1 MDIVDVSYIGS
12 NDDYQSYNA
21 SDLALINK
29 VTINA
34 NYGGANDYIE
44 YFIKD
49 QSGIVL
55 SSNYYGTQYNIGS
68 VVNSTNGQT
77 SQLFLDPETDA
88 RNAGYDR
95 GIVDVKYNFFTKQ
108 LLSGPDPS
116 INFWIKQI
124 SSTRTEIQVAR
135 QDLSN
140 TELANTFNNFNNVLA
155 GDAYY
160 PDFYLNFGNDVQL
173 IAINAVYIEDVNGN
187 GTIIFKLYEPLPS
200 QFDLKS
206 TFWVVTAIADSAEFN
221 VSINA
226 IPETVSDSQRIKGP
240 NYKVT
245 VKDRIGHTTPYY
257 NYTNL
262 ILTALTSSYQQVQS
276 MMQEQG
282 LSINVDY
289 SSFDNFIHFSSITNR
304 LYNFTYK
311 QQLIE
316 SASAGIAA
324 GQTTTAAL
332 LLQQQINTII
342 ANYDGYEYYLT
353 FSSASTAWPK
363 QNNTPPYIQYSV
375 TSSQVTNWLGSLST
389 TPNGPATMSMYWSS
403 SYYDDQNKD
412 LLIHATP
419 SYIRDDSNNTP
430 YLTFLNMIGQMFDNI
445 WIYLKDVTTHYA
457 ANNSPFVGVSMDI
470 VADALRS
477 MGIQLYTNTSISDNL
492 YYSLLGV
499 NQTGSSLPVTSSLYS
514 TIVYASSSFY
524 PLAGQPY
531 LSASLLLPPFGNEK
545 INRYVTTFVTG
556 SPNVT
561 QSFQTLPNDQITGEI
576 YKRIYHNLP
585 YLLKSRGTHRGLQA
599 LVTAYGIPPD
609 ILSVNEYGGYNIYTT
624 PGIQEIATAGMI
636 ITGSFQQVSASLL
649 SPNVTLQYYNN
660 NLQRTSID
668 VEVAFSPAD
677 SINANITSSGL
688 ITSSTQPGYFN
699 IMQYIGDPALQYSSS
714 YVPLVT
720 LGNAYFNANYT
731 TGYDVWDFIRLIK
744 YYNNSLFKMLR
755 DFVPARASADTGI
768 VIKSHML
775 ERNKYSRHEPTY
787 TTSSYDAEYILVT
800 VTGSNGGSVSGSTAY
815 IASIPIQYNGT
826 ASMYFT
832 QSLGT
837 VFVSSSNNI
846 QQYTGEFS
854 GSYIKADKSYFNQ
867 KDVSNYYFPWTSSVA
882 PSLNGGQNV
891 MFLTYSLSPLFEN
904 VFSPVRSQRFLELDY
919 NSNQIAPVNYG
930 LVTQSLSQ
938 SAIIGNLSQ
947 SLQPYSQYSYVQD
960 FNYHSNPSVKL
971 KYSGSKLSGLYYNIF
986 TAGDTSFNSEP
997 VINWYSSKLGYFTQL
1012 QTSSFIPG
1020 VVNATLAYLADV
1032 SGGLYEL
1039 NQNNKNWIDI
1049 QNTFKAGTTLTVKQF
1064 NNRQFSNQVSTDG
1077 VKTIYNS
1084 GYNYT
1089 PQLYFLSGSDINIW
1103 FQYLGTNTGLGSGFT
1118 AINGG
1123 NSGTNYY
1130 IGNST
1135 LSPWY
1140 PVTPSAATGP
1150 IYNLFDLVTTGI
1162 STGVGT
1168 VGYTAGSSA
1177 STRYPTYQTPAIAQ
1191 LMSFN
1196 AAFAIN
1202 VALTTSGKVATYN
1215 LNIRSNGTVIATQQ
1229 QTFTSTAGTAIPAN
1243 MVATQGTS
1251 GIILGSAIAGSSITL
1266 PGPFNITFYTT
1277 NATLVYYGQY
1287 IIQYDSPVS
1296 YGTISIP
1303 SGQTVVLSLYQPYTS
1318 GTPVGAPVYGIT
1330 SDSTGLLTSYL
1341 ASNNKWLS
1349 SYTPG
1354 STTTGQLSSILNF
1367 NLTTPAQTFPASSVI
1382 TFELT
1387 QSQMTDPGYIASV
1400 SPGTLSGNIISS
1412 QGSYPYA
1419 TASLDTSPNG
1429 GWYIDAITNT
1439 GSFSVITFDANV
1451 SQFYQYQQVPY
1462 FISGGI
1468 AYSSSLYNSPVGS
1481 GSYGNINYPFNP
1493 LLGDKIIMKDLTGL
1507 TQNLDI
1513 ISASL
1518 SGSKLQVLVTPQVY
1532 SNWEANVSGSIYQFL
1547 MLKRYNDEQNV
1558 ILSFNKNPGQTSN
1571 GFIIPN
1577 TINPNV
1583 TQNINT
1589 LQAAVQSQLLTT
1601 QIGVNGTG

>member
-1 MDIVDVSYIGS
+1 MDIVDVAYLGS
-12 NDDYQSYNA
+12 NDEYQSYSS
-21 SDLALINK
+21 SDLTLINK

-34 NYGGANDYIE
+34 NYGAANDYIE

-49 QSGIVL
+49 QNGTVL

-68 VVNSTNGQT
+68 TVNPTNGQT

-95 GIVDVKYNFFTKQ
+95 GIVNVKYNFFTKQ

-140 TELANTFNNFNNVLA
+140 TELANAFNNFNNVLA
-155 GDAYY
+155 SDAYY

-173 IAINAVYIEDVNGN
+173 IAINAVYVEDVNGN
-187 GTIIFKLYEPLPS
+187 GTIIFKLYEPLPP

-206 TFWVVTAIADSAEFN
+206 TFWVVTNVADSAEYN

-226 IPETVSDSQRIKGP
+226 IPETISDTQRIKGP
-240 NYKVT
+240 NYKVA
-245 VKDRIGHTTPYY
+245 VKDKVGHTTPYY

-289 SSFDNFIHFSSITNR
+289 SSFYNFVHFSSATER
-304 LYNFTYK
+304 LYNFVYK

-316 SASAGIAA
+316 SASAGISA

-342 ANYDGYEYYLT
+342 TNYDGYEYYLA

-363 QNNTPPYIQYSV
+363 QNNTPPYALYSV
-375 TSSQVTNWLGSLST
+375 TSSQVTKWLGST
-389 TPNGPATMSMYWSS
+389 NIIPNGPATMSMYWSS

-412 LLIHATP
+412 LLLYATP
-419 SYIRDDSNNTP
+419 SYIRDDSNNIP

-445 WIYLKDVTTHYA
+445 WIYLKDVTNHYV
-457 ANNSPFVGVSMDI
+457 ANNNPFVGVSMDI

-499 NQTGSSLPVTSSLYS
+499 NQTGSHLPVTSSLYS

-585 YLLKSRGTHRGLQA
+585 YLLKSRGTNRGLQA

-609 ILSVNEYGGYNIYTT
+609 ILSVNEYGGYDIYKTA
-624 PGIQEIATAGMI
+624 GIQEIATSGMI
-636 ITGSFQQVSASLL
+636 ITGSFQQISSSLL
-649 SPNVTLQYYNN
+649 SPNITLQYYNN

-677 SINANITSSGL
+677 SINASITSSGL
-688 ITSSTQPGYFN
+688 ITSSAQPGYFD
-699 IMQYIGDPALQYSSS
+699 IMQYIGDPTLQYSNS
-714 YVPLVT
+714 YTPLVE
-720 LGNAYFNANYT
+720 LGNTYFAANYT
-731 TGYDVWDFIRLIK
+731 NGYDVWDFIRLIK

-755 DFVPARASADTGI
+755 DFVPARVSADTGI

-775 ERNKYSRHEPTY
+775 ERNKYPRHEPTY
-787 TTSSYDAEYILVT
+787 TTSSYEAEYLMVT
-800 VTGSNGGSVSGSTAY
+800 VTGSNGGSVNGSTTYVAG
-815 IASIPIQYNGT
+815 IPIQYNGT
-826 ASMYFT
+826 ASMFFT
-832 QSLGT
+832 QSIGT
-837 VFVSSSNNI
+837 VFMSSSNNV

-854 GSYIKADKSYFNQ
+854 GSQINVDNAYFDQ
-867 KDVSNYYFPWTSSVA
+867 TDVSSYYFPWTSSVA
-882 PSLNGGQNV
+882 PSQHGGQNI
-891 MFLTYSLSPLFEN
+891 MFLTYTLSPLFEN

-919 NSNQIAPVNYG
+919 NSSQLAPVNYG
-930 LVTQSLSQ
+930 LVTQSLLQ
-938 SAIIGNLSQ
+938 TGIIGNLSQ
-947 SLQPYSQYSYVQD
+947 STQPYSQYSYVQD
-960 FNYHSNPSVKL
+960 FNYYSNPFIIPR
-971 KYSGSKLSGLYYNIF
+971 YNGSKLSGLYYNVYS
-986 TAGDTSFNSEP
+986 TGDTSFNAEP
-997 VINWYSSKLGYFTQL
+997 VINWYSNKLGYFTQI
-1012 QTSSFIPG
+1012 QTSSFMPG
-1020 VVNATLAYLADV
+1020 LVNASLTYLADV
-1032 SGGLYEL
+1032 SGGLSEL
-1039 NQNNKNWIDI
+1039 NQNNKNWIDV
-1049 QNTFKAGTTLTVKQF
+1049 QNTFRAGTTLTVKQF
-1064 NNRQFSNQVSTDG
+1064 NNKQFSNQVSTDG
-1077 VKTIYNS
+1077 IKSIYNS

-1089 PQLYFLSGSDINIW
+1089 PQLYFMSGSDINVW
-1103 FQYLGTNTGLGSGFT
+1103 FQYLGNSTNASSGFT

-1123 NSGTNYY
+1123 NNGTNYY
-1130 IGNST
+1130 ISGSGA
-1135 LSPWY
+1135 SPWY
-1140 PVTPSAATGP
+1140 PVTPVGRTGP
-1150 IYNLFDLVTTGI
+1150 IYNIFDQVTGG
-1162 STGVGT
+1162 S
-1168 VGYTAGSSA
+1168 GYVPGSSA
-1177 STRYPTYQTPAIAQ
+1177 STRYPTYTTPSTPQ
-1191 LMSFN
+1191 VMSFN
-1196 AAFAIN
+1196 ANFGVNVTFTGGAQQAI
-1202 VALTTSGKVATYN
+1202 YD
-1215 LNIRSNGTVIATQQ
+1215 LNIRNNGVVIATQEQ
-1229 QTFTSTAGTAIPAN
+1229 IFTSTAYTASSGTTYFIATTDVDDAALTFVASVGSTIPVGSIIQPSN
-1243 MVATQGTS
+1243 RYGTPTGTS
-1251 GIILGSAIAGSSITL
+1251 WTLAAGTNVVNLYNLSIGGVSQGQVLAVASQYGSSPYSL
-1266 PGPFNITFYTT
+1266 PDYRSNSWIVRSTG
-1277 NATLVYYGQY
+1277 G
-1287 IIQYDSPVS
+1287 DSSPA
-1296 YGTISIP
+1296 
-1303 SGQTVVLSLYQPYTS
+1303 VLS
-1318 GTPVGAPVYGIT
+1318 GT
-1330 SDSTGLLTSYL
+1330 
-1341 ASNNKWLS
+1341 
-1349 SYTPG
+1349 
-1354 STTTGQLSSILNF
+1354 LNF
-1367 NLTTPAQTFPASSVI
+1367 NLSTTPQTFSPSSTI

-1387 QSQMTDPGYIASV
+1387 QSRISNENYTASLTV
-1400 SPGTLSGNIISS
+1400 GSLAGTVQAS

-1429 GWYIDAITNT
+1429 GWYIDNITNT
-1439 GSFSVITFDANV
+1439 GSYSVITFDSNI
-1451 SQFYQYQQVPY
+1451 SQFYQYQQIPY
-1462 FISGGI
+1462 FVSGGI

-1493 LLGDKIIMKDLTGL
+1493 QLGDKIIMKDITGT

-1518 SGSKLQVLVTPQVY
+1518 SGSNPNIKLQVVVTPQVLA
-1532 SNWEANVSGSIYQFL
+1532 NWEANVSGSIYQFL
-1547 MLKRYNDEQNV
+1547 MLTRYDDEQNV
-1558 ILSFNKNPGQTSN
+1558 ILTFNKNPGQTSA
-1571 GFIIPN
+1571 GFLIPN

-1601 QIGVNGTG
+1601 QVGVISTS

>member
-12 NDDYQSYNA
+12 KDEYQSYSP

-29 VTINA
+29 AVINT
-34 NYGGANDYIE
+34 NYGGVNDYIE
-44 YFIKD
+44 YFVKD
-49 QSGIVL
+49 QSGVVL
-55 SSNYYGTQYNIGS
+55 SANYYGTQYKIGS
-68 VVNSTNGQT
+68 VVDPVTGQT

-108 LLSGPDPS
+108 LLSGPDPA

-124 SSTRTEIQVAR
+124 SSTRTEIQAAR

-140 TELANTFNNFNNVLA
+140 TDLSNAFNNFNNFLA
-155 GDAYY
+155 SDAYY

-173 IAINAVYIEDVNGN
+173 IAVNAVYVEDLSGN
-187 GTIIFKLYEPLPS
+187 GTVIFKLYEPLPA

-206 TFWVVTAIADSAEFN
+206 TFWVVTSVADSAEFN

-226 IPETVSDSQRIKGP
+226 IPEVVSDTVQIKGP
-240 NYKVT
+240 NYKVS
-245 VKDRIGHTTPYY
+245 VKDKIGHTTPYY

-262 ILTALTSSYQQVQS
+262 LLTALTSSYQQVQS

-289 SSFDNFIHFSSITNR
+289 SSFYNFVHFSSATER
-304 LYNFTYK
+304 LYNFVYK

-324 GQTTTAAL
+324 GQTATATV
-332 LLQQQINTII
+332 LLQQQIDSII
-342 ANYDGYEYYLT
+342 TNYDGYEYYLA

-363 QNNTPPYIQYSV
+363 QNNTPPYSLYSV
-375 TSSQVTNWLGSLST
+375 TSSQVTSWLGSINTL
-389 TPNGPATMSMYWSS
+389 PNGSATMSMYWSS

-412 LLIHATP
+412 LLLYATP
-419 SYIRDDSNNTP
+419 SYIRDDSSNIP

-531 LSASLLLPPFGNEK
+531 LSASLLLPPFGKEK

-561 QSFQTLPNDQITGEI
+561 QSFQTLPSDQLTGQI

-585 YLLKSRGTHRGLQA
+585 YLLKSRGTRRGLQA
-599 LVTAYGIPPD
+599 LVTAYGIPPE
-609 ILSVNEYGGYNIYTT
+609 ILTVNEYGGYNIYGT
-624 PGIQEIATAGMI
+624 PGIQEIATSGMI
-636 ITGSFQQVSASLL
+636 ITGSFQQISASLL

-668 VEVAFSPAD
+668 VEVGFSPAD

-688 ITSSTQPGYFN
+688 ITSSVQPGYFN
-699 IMQYIGDPALQYSSS
+699 IMQYIGDPTLQYSSS
-714 YVPLVT
+714 YTPLVN
-720 LGNAYFNANYT
+720 LSNAYFKANYT
-731 TGYDVWDFIRLIK
+731 TGYQVWDFIRLIK

-755 DFVPARASADTGI
+755 DFVPARTSADTGV

-775 ERNKYSRHEPTY
+775 ERNKYPRHEPTY
-787 TTSSYDAEYILVT
+787 TTSSYEANYELLYVSG
-800 VTGSNGGSVSGSTAY
+800 GSGGSVSGSTAY
-815 IASIPIQYNGT
+815 VASIPIQYNGT
-826 ASMYFT
+826 SSMAFT
-832 QSLGT
+832 QSLGV

-846 QQYTGEFS
+846 QQYTGEFN
-854 GSYIKADKSYFNQ
+854 GSYIKADYRDFSQ
-867 KDVSNYYFPWTSSVA
+867 KYASNYYYPWTSSVE
-882 PSLNGGQNV
+882 PSKNGGQNAL
-891 MFLTYSLSPLFEN
+891 FLTYSLSPLFEN
-904 VFSPVRSQRFLELDY
+904 VNSPVRSQRFLELDY
-919 NSNQIAPVNYG
+919 NGSQLAPVNYG

-947 SLQPYSQYSYVQD
+947 SKQPYSQYAYVQD
-960 FNYHSNPSVKL
+960 FNY
-971 KYSGSKLSGLYYNIF
+971 YSTPFITPRYIGSKLSGLYYN
-986 TAGDTSFNSEP
+986 TYSAGDTSFNSEP
-997 VINWYSSKLGYFTQL
+997 VINWYSSKLGYFTQI

-1020 VVNATLAYLADV
+1020 VVNVSLTYLADV

-1039 NQNNKNWIDI
+1039 NQNNKNWIDV
-1049 QNTFKAGTTLTVKQF
+1049 QNTFKAGTNLTVKQF

-1077 VKTIYNS
+1077 IKTIYNS
-1084 GYNYT
+1084 GYSYT
-1089 PQLYFLSGSDINIW
+1089 PQLYFLSGSDPTVW
-1103 FQYLGTNTGLGSGFT
+1103 FQYVGNNTSAGTGFT
-1118 AINGG
+1118 AINNG
-1123 NSGTNYY
+1123 NNGTNYY
-1130 IGNST
+1130 ISGGYNST
-1135 LSPWY
+1135 GGQPPSY
-1140 PVTPSAATGP
+1140 PVASNGLTGP
-1150 IYNLFDLVTTGI
+1150 IYDVFDQVTEG
-1162 STGVGT
+1162 S
-1168 VGYTAGSSA
+1168 GYVPGDSGAN
-1177 STRYPTYQTPAIAQ
+1177 RYPIYTTPAQAQ
-1191 LMSFN
+1191 VMSFN
-1196 AAFAIN
+1196 ANFNIN
-1202 VALTTSGKVATYN
+1202 VTLATAPTTATYN
-1215 LNIRSNGTVIATQQ
+1215 LNIRNNGTVLATQTR
-1229 QTFTSTAGTAIPAN
+1229 TFTSTAATASSPTTYY
-1243 MVATQGTS
+1243 VAS
-1251 GIILGSAIAGSSITL
+1251 GGNLVFRNSVSSVTGPITIQPCNSSGVPTGAPYTTASGSATISSYDLYVSGVYQGIVIAFSG
-1266 PGPFNITFYTT
+1266 
-1277 NATLVYYGQY
+1277 
-1287 IIQYDSPVS
+1287 
-1296 YGTISIP
+1296 GTI
-1303 SGQTVVLSLYQPYTS
+1303 VV
-1318 GTPVGAPVYGIT
+1318 GIT
-1330 SDSTGLLTSYL
+1330 AGDGYWIVRSQTNPGSP
-1341 ASNNKWLS
+1341 AILS
-1349 SYTPG
+1349 SVLG
-1354 STTTGQLSSILNF
+1354 F
-1367 NLTTPAQTFPASSVI
+1367 NLSTPSQTYPASSNI

-1387 QSQMTDPGYIASV
+1387 QSAMPSNYTASLTV
-1400 SPGTLSGNIISS
+1400 GKLSGTVQSS

-1419 TASLDTSPNG
+1419 TASLDTFPSG
-1429 GWYIDAITNT
+1429 GWYIDSLSNT
-1439 GSFSVITFDANV
+1439 ASISIITFNSNI

-1462 FISGGI
+1462 FVSGST
-1468 AYSSSLYNSPVGS
+1468 AYSSSLYSTVINGA

-1493 LLGDKIIMKDLTGL
+1493 QLGDKIIMRDKTGT

-1518 SGSKLQVLVTPQVY
+1518 SGSKLQVSVTPQILA
-1532 SNWEANVSGSIYQFL
+1532 NWTTNVSSSVYQFL

-1589 LQAAVQSQLLTT
+1589 LQAAVQSQLLTS
-1601 QIGVNGTG
+1601 QIGVNTTG

>member
-12 NDDYQSYNA
+12 NDEYQSYSP

-49 QSGIVL
+49 QSGTVL

-140 TELANTFNNFNNVLA
+140 TELANAFNNFNNVLA
-155 GDAYY
+155 SDAYY

-173 IAINAVYIEDVNGN
+173 IAINAVYVEDVNGN

-206 TFWVVTAIADSAEFN
+206 TFWVVTTVADSAEFN

-289 SSFDNFIHFSSITNR
+289 SSFFNFIHFSSATER
-304 LYNFTYK
+304 LYNFVYK

-316 SASAGIAA
+316 AASAGIAA

-332 LLQQQINTII
+332 LLQQQIDTII
-342 ANYDGYEYYLT
+342 TNYDGYEYYLA

-363 QNNTPPYIQYSV
+363 ANNTPPYVLYSV
-375 TSSQVTNWLGSLST
+375 TSSQVTSWLGSVST
-389 TPNGPATMSMYWSS
+389 APNGPASMSMYWSS

-412 LLIHATP
+412 LLLHATP
-419 SYIRDDSNNTP
+419 SYIRDDSSNTP

-499 NQTGSSLPVTSSLYS
+499 NQTGSHLPVTSSLYS

-585 YLLKSRGTHRGLQA
+585 YLLKSRGTNRGLQA

-609 ILSVNEYGGYNIYTT
+609 ILSVNEYGGYDIYKTA
-624 PGIQEIATAGMI
+624 GIQEIATSGMI
-636 ITGSFQQVSASLL
+636 ITGSFQQISSSLL

-677 SINANITSSGL
+677 SINASITSSGL
-688 ITSSTQPGYFN
+688 ITSSAQPGYFD
-699 IMQYIGDPALQYSSS
+699 IMQYIGDPTLQYSNS
-714 YVPLVT
+714 YTPLVE
-720 LGNAYFNANYT
+720 LGDTYFAANYT
-731 TGYDVWDFIRLIK
+731 NGYDVWDFIRLIK

-755 DFVPARASADTGI
+755 DFVPARVSADTGI

-775 ERNKYSRHEPTY
+775 ERNKYPRHEPTY
-787 TTSSYDAEYILVT
+787 TTSSYEAEYLMVT
-800 VTGSNGGSVSGSTAY
+800 VTGSNGGSVNSSTTYVAG
-815 IASIPIQYNGT
+815 IPIQYNGT
-826 ASMYFT
+826 ASMFFT

-837 VFVSSSNNI
+837 VFMSSSNNI

-854 GSYIKADKSYFNQ
+854 GSQINVDNAYFDQ
-867 KDVSNYYFPWTSSVA
+867 TDVSSYYFPWTSSVA
-882 PSLNGGQNV
+882 PSQHGGQNI
-891 MFLTYSLSPLFEN
+891 MFLTYTLSPLFEN

-919 NSNQIAPVNYG
+919 NSSQLAPVNYG
-930 LVTQSLSQ
+930 LVTQSLLQ
-938 SAIIGNLSQ
+938 TGIIGNLSQ
-947 SLQPYSQYSYVQD
+947 STQPYSQYSYVQD
-960 FNYHSNPSVKL
+960 FNYYSNPFIIPR
-971 KYSGSKLSGLYYNIF
+971 YNGSKLSGLYYNAYSI
-986 TAGDTSFNSEP
+986 GDTSFNGEP
-997 VINWYSSKLGYFTQL
+997 VINWYSNKLGYFTQI
-1012 QTSSFIPG
+1012 QSSSFIPG
-1020 VVNATLAYLADV
+1020 VVNATLTYLADV

-1039 NQNNKNWIDI
+1039 NQNNKNWIDV
-1049 QNTFKAGTTLTVKQF
+1049 QNIFKAGTPLTIKQF
-1064 NNRQFSNQVSTDG
+1064 NNKQFSNQVGTDG
-1077 VKTIYNS
+1077 IKTIYNS

-1089 PQLYFLSGSDINIW
+1089 PQLYFTSGTDNQLYFQYTGNSSTNAFIAYNSIGTGYISGSTSVNYPVSLDGGGNAKRSGNIYPVFDSLTSPDTSFSPGAAGYFPSYSVVQAGQKTFTVNLGVN
-1103 FQYLGTNTGLGSGFT
+1103 FQFTDPSISLTSGSFSFGTYLNGSTLIGTLQTVDFKSSYTNTSTNSGTITTLGSITADAGFT
-1118 AINGG
+1118 FLTSDNTFTGPFSINGG
-1123 NSGTNYY
+1123 GSVGDST
-1130 IGNST
+1130 ST
-1135 LSPWY
+1135 LVVAVYSWSTGGISHTGLIAQSALGT
-1140 PVTPSAATGP
+1140 PVPGITIVTGSNPTWITRISSAITVPASSISAATKLISYTTPPYSFGP
-1150 IYNLFDLVTTGI
+1150 SDTAVFKFRQEGMS
-1162 STGVGT
+1162 STN
-1168 VGYTAGSSA
+1168 YTASISVGLAASSNN
-1177 STRYPTYQTPAIAQ
+1177 S
-1191 LMSFN
+1191 L
-1196 AAFAIN
+1196 
-1202 VALTTSGKVATYN
+1202 
-1215 LNIRSNGTVIATQQ
+1215 
-1229 QTFTSTAGTAIPAN
+1229 TAGTI
-1243 MVATQGTS
+1243 TIGQG
-1251 GIILGSAIAGSSITL
+1251 G
-1266 PGPFNITFYTT
+1266 
-1277 NATLVYYGQY
+1277 
-1287 IIQYDSPVS
+1287 
-1296 YGTISIP
+1296 
-1303 SGQTVVLSLYQPYTS
+1303 
-1318 GTPVGAPVYGIT
+1318 
-1330 SDSTGLLTSYL
+1330 
-1341 ASNNKWLS
+1341 
-1349 SYTPG
+1349 
-1354 STTTGQLSSILNF
+1354 
-1367 NLTTPAQTFPASSVI
+1367 
-1382 TFELT
+1382 
-1387 QSQMTDPGYIASV
+1387 
-1400 SPGTLSGNIISS
+1400 
-1412 QGSYPYA
+1412 YPYA
-1419 TASLDTSPNG
+1419 SPTIG
-1429 GWYIDAITNT
+1429 
-1439 GSFSVITFDANV
+1439 GSFIQSITTPTSFESVLTLNSSL
-1451 SQFYQYQQVPY
+1451 SQYLEYQFVPY
-1462 FISGGI
+1462 FVS
-1468 AYSSSLYNSPVGS
+1468 ASVTYSSSLYSQ
-1481 GSYGNINYPFNP
+1481 YGDINTPFYPQF
-1493 LLGDKIIMKDLTGL
+1493 GDKIILSDFSGI
-1507 TQNLDI
+1507 TQNVDV
-1513 ISASL
+1513 L
-1518 SGSKLQVLVTPQVY
+1518 STAIVGGLANITTVPAIL
-1532 SNWEANVSGSIYQFL
+1532 SNWVTNPNLIL
-1547 MLKRYNDEQNV
+1547 KMLILRRYEDEQNV
-1558 ILSFNKNPGQTSN
+1558 ILTFNKNPGQTSN

-1589 LQAAVQSQLLTT
+1589 LQAAVQSQLLTNQVGIT
-1601 QIGVNGTG
+1601 TTG